1 MQDISFSIPISGV
14 INISGESITVTINR
28 TEATIHIE
36 PETQKGKHISLEP
49 GKTMYDLVLE
59 TARQIAK
66 DEFGE
71 NRFTAA
77 QLYHE
82 ALRKYPRLKRNSW
95 NSHVIGSA
103 PNHTSYHHFSSSH
116 RYFRYLG
123 KGEYSL
129 DPILLEERPL

>member
-1 MQDISFSIPISGV
+1 MQDVSFSIPISGV
-14 INISGESITVTINR
+14 ISFGEGSITLTINR
-28 TEATIHIE
+28 TETTIHIE

-49 GKTMYDLVLE
+49 GKNMYDLVLK
-59 TARQIAK
+59 TARQVVK
-66 DEFGE
+66 EFGE

-82 ALRKYPRLKRNSW
+82 ALREYPRLKRNSW
-95 NSHVIGSA
+95 NSHVMGSA
-103 PNHTSYHHFSSSH
+103 PNHPSYRHFSSSH

-129 DPILLEERPL
+129 DPILLE

>member
-28 TEATIHIE
+28 TETTIHFE
-36 PETQKGKHISLEP
+36 TETQKGKHISLEP

-59 TARQIAK
+59 IARQVVK
-66 DEFGE
+66 DELGE

-77 QLYHE
+77 QLYHM
-82 ALRKYPRLKRNSW
+82 ALNRYPSLNLKRNSW

-103 PNHTSYHHFSSSH
+103 PNHPSYHHFSSRH

-129 DPILLEERPL
+129 DPILLE